1 MTSHAQQ
8 GGSLADLHYR
18 LGQFVK
24 QGDGKVCA
32 NGHAWPASERC
43 FEGLALDCWPKRPE
57 LAPPHFDRA
66 LAERLQGKW
75 DAEGEAYDRLWPDK
89 KAYEAELARIDE
101 QFEDI
106 NTAPDLAR
114 MQENG

>member
-1 MTSHAQQ
+1 MSHDTH
-8 GGSLADLHYR
+8 SIHLVWER
-18 LGQFVK
+18 SEPKSVE
-24 QGDGKVCA
+24 V
-32 NGHAWPASERC
+32 HAM
-43 FEGLALDCWPKRPE
+43 
-57 LAPPHFDRA
+57 
-66 LAERLQGKW
+66 AERLQGKW